1 MLFRNDVFELDGIR
15 MRLLHADIPGNLAWC
30 ISLDSP
36 VAWPMCLPYAE
47 IADLASVISEEVL
60 HKAPSDSCA
69 RKCNEAWSRLEPL
82 LSRHGAN
89 LFDPRLRNAAVLEYA
104 QECNC
109 SPKTLR
115 KDLRRYWQRG
125 QSKLALL
132 PDYVNSGR
140 PQVVAEDGSTQVTAG
155 RGRKPRAGH
164 PIYQV
169 ESADIERM
177 RKVVE
182 TKYLKDSR
190 ITLVDAYTDLV
201 GQYYTFEDGNFKR
214 FANPPGERPSLR
226 QFKRFVLKN
235 YDIET
240 RLRGRKGDSDYE
252 REDRKV
258 LGTVLADCLGVGHY
272 YEIDA
277 TIADIYLVSH
287 ADSTKIIGKPT
298 LYLIIDRK
306 SRLIVGFYFGLEN
319 ASWNAALQAILSI
332 SEDKRSLCQR
342 YGVEYDPRDW
352 PAHQVFPQQ
361 FLGDRADMIS
371 FASTSISEGIQV
383 IVTNVPSK
391 RPDWKPLVECG
402 FRMVHNTLR
411 PETPAYDP
419 PSNATRRRGKHY
431 EKDACL
437 TVNDFGNLLLSAI
450 IAHNRRE
457 MLNYDLTPGEL
468 LAGVRPS
475 PVELWNHGILT
486 RAGLLTRFSAERI
499 RFALLR
505 KDTARVTE
513 KGVEFRGC
521 YYSFPEAIARKW
533 FETARKS
540 RFTVVVSYDPRLVDH
555 IYVHDLEVKNEPR
568 LATLTSRSEKYKGL
582 CFEEVLYFE
591 KLRQELRQ
599 ESEHERLQNALE
611 YRQRVAPVVAD
622 AKERL
627 KKVGKTSRSGRRAD
641 TKAARNEE
649 LSIERRQM
657 ASLQTHL
664 TRPSSESVL
673 SETSGSTSDSTG
685 AKNLLDAIRARML
698 A

>member
-1 MLFRNDVFELDGIR
+1 MLFRNDVFKRDGIR
-15 MRLLHADIPGNLAWC
+15 MRLLHADIPSNLAWC

-36 VAWPMCLPYAE
+36 VAWPICLTHAE
-47 IADLASVISEEVL
+47 IADLASAITEEVSHL
-60 HKAPSDSCA
+60 APSISSV

-89 LFDPRLRNAAVLEYA
+89 LFDPRLRNMAVLEYA

-235 YDIET
+235 YDIEI

-258 LGTVLADCLGVGHY
+258 LGTILADCLGVGHY

-306 SRLIVGFYFGLEN
+306 SRLILGFYFGLEN

-361 FLGDRADMIS
+361 FLGDRGDMIS
-371 FASTSISEGIQV
+371 YASTSIAEGLQV
-383 IVTNVPSK
+383 TVTNLPSK

-402 FRMVHNTLR
+402 FRMLHNSLR
-411 PETPAYDP
+411 PVAPAYDP

-437 TVNDFGNLLLSAI
+437 TVTEFGNLLLNAI
-450 IAHNRRE
+450 VQHNRRE
-457 MLNYDLTPGEL
+457 MLNYDLSPGEL

-475 PVELWNHGILT
+475 PLELWNHGILT
-486 RAGLLTRFSAERI
+486 RAGLLTRFPAERI
-499 RFALLR
+499 RFSLLR
-505 KDTARVTE
+505 KDTAKVTE

-540 RFTVVVSYDPRLVDH
+540 RFTVVVSYDARLVDH
-555 IYVHDLEVKNEPR
+555 IYVHDLEGRSEPR

-582 CFEEVLYFE
+582 CFEEVHYFE
-591 KLRQELRQ
+591 KLRQELRL

-611 YRQRVAPVVAD
+611 YRERVAPVVAD

-627 KKVGKTSRSGRRAD
+627 KKAGKTSRSGRRAD
-641 TKAARNEE
+641 TKAARSDE
-649 LSIERRQM
+649 LSIERREM
-657 ASLQTHL
+657 ANLQTQQVRSFPEPVVCEAH
-664 TRPSSESVL
+664 V
-673 SETSGSTSDSTG
+673 STG
-685 AKNLLDAIRARML
+685 THPVPKALLDSIRARMR